1 MAMPNTSNATEDVA
15 AALAQCACIHMR
27 VASRVMT
34 RLYDEALAPSG
45 IRISQLATLSVLA
58 FQGPFTVKALAN
70 ALVMDRTTL
79 TADLKPLET
88 RGFLEIVPGKDR
100 RTRVIAISK
109 KGRKVLEA
117 AIPAWQRAQE
127 QVKSEFGEVRLQGLL
142 HDLREVVSMTQPH

>member
-1 MAMPNTSNATEDVA
+1 MAKPKTPNAPEDVA
-15 AALAQCACIHMR
+15 AALTQCACIHMR

-34 RLYDEALAPSG
+34 RLYDDALAPSG

-79 TADLKPLET
+79 TADLKPLEA
-88 RGFLEIVPGKDR
+88 RGLLEINHGEDR
-100 RTRVIAISK
+100 RTRVIAISR

-127 QVKSEFGEVRLQGLL
+127 QVKTGFGEVRLQGLL
-142 HDLREVVSMTQPH
+142 HDLREVVSMMQVK

>member
-1 MAMPNTSNATEDVA
+1 MAKPSTSNAPEDVA
-15 AALAQCACIHMR
+15 TALAQCACIHMR

-58 FQGPFTVKALAN
+58 FQGPFTVKALAS

-79 TADLKPLET
+79 TADLKPLEA
-88 RGFLEIVPGKDR
+88 RGFLEINHGEDR
-100 RTRVIAISK
+100 RTRVIAISR

-127 QVKSEFGEVRLQGLL
+127 QVKTGFGEVRLQGLL
-142 HDLREVVSMTQPH
+142 HDLREVVSMTQVK